1 MNLVNNKN
9 STFLPI
15 KVMIVDDSAVIRGA
29 LMSFLKEDSEIEVVY
44 SAYNA
49 LIAIDFL
56 QKSEVEV
63 VLLDIE
69 MPEMTGIEAIKKF
82 LSIKPNL
89 KILMVSTLT
98 SQNAPSTLKALSLGA
113 ADYIEKPSAQNIN
126 NRAEFKKFFIEK
138 VKLLG
143 YSSRH
148 INASNIENISNKS
161 DLHSNCDINK
171 KVSSFLRSSD
181 IVIRSDR
188 KLNFKPDII
197 AIASSTGGPKC
208 ITDLFNNFQLD
219 YLKNIPIIITQ
230 HMPAFFT
237 KLFAEQINQINVSK
251 CKEAENMEEVLPGHI
266 YIAPGGKHLL
276 VEKVEGKNILKLD
289 DGPLVNFCKPAA
301 DPMLFSI
308 AKAYKNKVLLI
319 VLTGMGSDGLEGAK
333 KIVANGG
340 VVIAQDEETSVVW
353 SMPGNVAVNNLC
365 TAVLPLEKIA
375 QYVMERGQ

>member
-1 MNLVNNKN
+1 
-9 STFLPI
+9 
-15 KVMIVDDSAVIRGA
+15 
-29 LMSFLKEDSEIEVVY
+29 
-44 SAYNA
+44 
-49 LIAIDFL
+49 
-56 QKSEVEV
+56 
-63 VLLDIE
+63 
-69 MPEMTGIEAIKKF
+69 
-82 LSIKPNL
+82 
-89 KILMVSTLT
+89 
-98 SQNAPSTLKALSLGA
+98 
-113 ADYIEKPSAQNIN
+113 
-126 NRAEFKKFFIEK
+126 
-138 VKLLG
+138 
-143 YSSRH
+143 
-148 INASNIENISNKS
+148 
-161 DLHSNCDINK
+161 
-171 KVSSFLRSSD
+171 
-181 IVIRSDR
+181 
-188 KLNFKPDII
+188 
-197 AIASSTGGPKC
+197 
-208 ITDLFNNFQLD
+208 
-219 YLKNIPIIITQ
+219 
-230 HMPAFFT
+230 MPAFFT